1 MRTKSAACE
10 VRVSRSRNDSRVCR
24 VRYSCVGA
32 PVPHFEAV
40 ERARIDPAGHR
51 VAGAHASIANVCKTG
66 DFSRGRRVAI
76 SISRAGLPPRRSH
89 SQRVTRQFV
98 TDFVAEP
105 ECIGDRALG

>member
-32 PVPHFEAV
+32 PVPLFAAV
-40 ERARIDPAGHR
+40 GEGLDPAEHR
-51 VAGAHASIANVCKTG
+51 VAGAHASISNARKTG

-89 SQRVTRQFV
+89 SRS
-98 TDFVAEP
+98 AS
-105 ECIGDRALG
+105 RASS